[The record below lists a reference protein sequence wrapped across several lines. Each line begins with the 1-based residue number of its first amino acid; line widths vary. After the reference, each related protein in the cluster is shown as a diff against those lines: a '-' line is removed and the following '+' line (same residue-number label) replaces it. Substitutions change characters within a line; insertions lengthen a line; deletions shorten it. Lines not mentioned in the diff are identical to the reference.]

1 MSTVTAITDATFARD
16 VLESDRP
23 VVVDFWAAWCP
34 PCRVMDSVIAG
45 LAADHPD
52 VSFVKLDVDSNQQTG
67 IAHGILSMPT
77 LLVFQHG
84 REVLRL
90 VGSRPRHRLQQELA
104 AVLGGD
110 RAAAGAAVA
119 GG

>member
-1 MSTVTAITDATFARD
+1 MSPSVTQITDATFASE

-34 PCRVMDSVIAG
+34 PCRVMDPVIAD
-45 LAADHPD
+45 LAAERPD
-52 VSFVKLDVDSNQQTG
+52 ISFVKLDVDTHQQTG
-67 IAHGILSMPT
+67 IDHGILSMPT
-77 LLVFQHG
+77 MLVFHHG

-90 VGSRPRHRLQQELA
+90 VGSRPRHRLQAELA

-110 RAAAGAAVA
+110 PAGAAI
-119 GG
+119 GR